1 MAAKLRFRLGAAAI
15 FAAAL
20 AVQLP
25 AQRRSPVA
33 PRDEQVKAVVNEAYG
48 LFKNDPAGKNA
59 DYIPYLAKVD
69 AKLFGIAVVTT
80 DDNQSYVLGDTGY
93 SFSIQSYQRIFDRA
107 RWKVHAWEVANLGD
121 RGRPW

>member
-1 MAAKLRFRLGAAAI
+1 MPGILRSTLGAAAI

-20 AVQLP
+20 AAIPLS

-33 PRDEQVKAVVNEAYG
+33 LRDEQVKAVVNEAYG

-69 AKLFGIAVVTT
+69 SKIFGIAVVTT
-80 DDNQSYVLGDTGY
+80 DNQSYALGDTGY
-93 SFSIQSYQRIFDRA
+93 SFSMHSYERIFDRA
-107 RWKVHAWEVANLGD
+107 RSK
-121 RGRPW
+121 

>member
-1 MAAKLRFRLGAAAI
+1 MPAKLRFRLAAAAM

-20 AVQLP
+20 AAVPLP

-33 PRDEQVKAVVNEAYG
+33 LRDEQVKAVVSEAYG

-69 AKLFGIAVVTT
+69 SKLFGIAVVTT
-80 DDNQSYVLGDTGY
+80 DNQSYALGETGY
-93 SFSIQSYQRIFDRA
+93 SFSMHSYERIFDRA
-107 RWKVHAWEVANLGD
+107 RSKVHAWEVANLAD
-121 RGRPW
+121 RGRP